1 MIGPVHIGVGADR
14 SLFLVPGG
22 AIVRATPPVR
32 IATPDDLDALCALC
46 LEARAELQVG
56 SALCTD
62 DPLRLRDQLAVLM
75 GALGGTVLVA
85 TEDDEPAGL
94 LLARIVGP
102 GPFSDVVALNLEA
115 MYVRASARRRGLG
128 HALLLAGATLAED
141 AGATEVY
148 ASPLPGARGMHR
160 FLARIG
166 FAPAAAHRVVT
177 TAALQRRLAQDPAT
191 VLGEPTGRIARVRS
205 LEELIARRR
214 AARAVSEGFDPG
226 TGQELATDGL
236 RQVRSSMSMQV
247 NRAVQMRRPSPS
259 STTTS

>member
-1 MIGPVHIGVGADR
+1 V
-14 SLFLVPGG
+14 
-22 AIVRATPPVR
+22 
-32 IATPDDLDALCALC
+32 
-46 LEARAELQVG
+46 
-56 SALCTD
+56 
-62 DPLRLRDQLAVLM
+62 
-75 GALGGTVLVA
+75 
-85 TEDDEPAGL
+85 
-94 LLARIVGP
+94 
-102 GPFSDVVALNLEA
+102 
-115 MYVRASARRRGLG
+115 
-128 HALLLAGATLAED
+128 AED

-177 TAALQRRLAQDPAT
+177 TAALQRRLSQDPAT

-214 AARAVSEGFDPG
+214 RARAFSESLDLGAV
-226 TGQELATDGL
+226 QEAPTDAS